1 MSAPFDKVWK
11 ELVKKAG
18 VLNNA
23 FCADPDDIESTSQ
36 SGRTDWSSVDDEELD
51 YDLGSQEV
59 YGGRRI
65 YCEVRPA
72 QHGETWDVFFN
83 LGAETEFDDEDF
95 GKEFISYLMKEWKV
109 FTVKLDRAC
118 RSFGKA
124 SDGHPK
130 MDLEFVSP
138 KFDTDNVGVYT
149 QVEAHLRIV
158 FHE

>member
-36 SGRTDWSSVDDEELD
+36 NDWSSYDDEELD
-51 YDLGSQEV
+51 FDLGFQEI

-65 YCEVRPA
+65 YCEVT
-72 QHGETWDVFFN
+72 QTDHGEAWDVFFN
-83 LGAETEFDDEDF
+83 LSGETEVDDDDF
-95 GKEFISYLMKEWKV
+95 SKEFLAYLAKEWKA
-109 FTVKLDRAC
+109 FSVKLDRAC
-118 RSFGKA
+118 RSYGKV
-124 SDGHPK
+124 SDGHQK
-130 MDLEFVSP
+130 VDLEFVSP
-138 KFDTDNVGVYT
+138 KFDKNKIGVFT

-158 FHE
+158 YHQ

>member
-18 VLNNA
+18 VLSNA
-23 FCADPDDIESTSQ
+23 FCADPDDIERTSQ
-36 SGRTDWSSVDDEELD
+36 NDWSSYDDEELD
-51 YDLGSQEV
+51 FDLGFQEV
-59 YGGRRI
+59 YGGRRL

-83 LGAETEFDDEDF
+83 LSGETEVDDDDF
-95 GKEFISYLMKEWKV
+95 SKEFLAYLMKEWKA
-109 FTVKLDRAC
+109 FSVKLDRAC
-118 RSFGKA
+118 RSYGKV

-130 MDLEFVSP
+130 LDLEFVSP
-138 KFDTDNVGVYT
+138 KFDMNKIGVYT

>member
-23 FCADPDDIESTSQ
+23 FCANPDDIEHASQ
-36 SGRTDWSSVDDEELD
+36 NDWSSYDDEELD
-51 YDLGSQEV
+51 YDVGSLEV

-72 QHGETWDVFFN
+72 PHGETWDVFFN

-95 GKEFISYLMKEWKV
+95 GKEFIGYLMKEWKA
-109 FTVKLDRAC
+109 FTVKLDHAC
-118 RSFGKA
+118 RSFGKT

-130 MDLEFVSP
+130 LDLEFVSP
-138 KFDTDNVGVYT
+138 KFDMNKIGVFT

-158 FHE
+158 YHQ